1 MASEQEAER
10 QFKDDIAKLSIDQ
23 LHKAVL
29 QFSGNCFEL
38 KKLCVTVLVSAGTLI
53 ATFTQRQL
61 DTSIFVAGATII
73 LFFWILDAQ
82 SYYYQEKLRAEM
94 KNLAEE
100 IAARHKT
107 SLVVEGIGMPLTE
120 ERENWRVRQRSIHAA
135 FNGSMAF
142 YLLLVLLVLVTGVMY
157 WWGMIASS
165 PVPA

>member
-1 MASEQEAER
+1 MDNEKEGER
-10 QFKDDIAKLSIDQ
+10 QFKDEIAKLSIDQ

-61 DTSIFVAGATII
+61 DTSIFVAAATIV

-100 IAARHKT
+100 IAARHKA

-120 ERENWRVRQRSIHAA
+120 KRENWPVRQRSLHAL

-142 YLLLVLLVLVTGVMY
+142 YVLLVLLVLITGMLY
-157 WWGMIASS
+157 RWGMIVSP